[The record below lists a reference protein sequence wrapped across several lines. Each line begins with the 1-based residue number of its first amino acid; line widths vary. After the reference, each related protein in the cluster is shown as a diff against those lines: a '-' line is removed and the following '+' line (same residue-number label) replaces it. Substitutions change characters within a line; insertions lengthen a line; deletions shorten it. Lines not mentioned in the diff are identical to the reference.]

1 MSDLLSQSITVPL
14 MAAEKWKSV
23 FSVFFFFSGS
33 VSYKFHCIVVASP
46 SLLLCVG
53 RIVELTIVDAMW
65 IDVPCG
71 EGCYAIM
78 VWHMPEWS
86 PLQMKLK
93 KMAIMCSE
101 VFDVCN

>member
-1 MSDLLSQSITVPL
+1 M
-14 MAAEKWKSV
+14 
-23 FSVFFFFSGS
+23 
-33 VSYKFHCIVVASP
+33 SYKFHCIVVASP

-71 EGCYAIM
+71 EGCYALM